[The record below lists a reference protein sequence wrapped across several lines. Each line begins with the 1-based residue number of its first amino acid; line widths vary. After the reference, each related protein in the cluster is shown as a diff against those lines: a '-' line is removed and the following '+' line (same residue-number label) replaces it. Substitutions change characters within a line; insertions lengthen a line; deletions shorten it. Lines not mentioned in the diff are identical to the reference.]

1 VAWHRGRDLVATGL
15 RRRVP
20 GMAEYDG
27 HSIMDISRQART
39 FQGPVR
45 PGDGMSGPAA
55 TQSVLGRLQ
64 QSVINPVVRLAWDLG
79 IPIPGDALLETTGR
93 RTRLPRR
100 TPVCDGLEGETF
112 WLIAQG
118 GRDADWVRNIEA
130 SPRVRVKVSGIHAG
144 WRSGT
149 AHILDDDDPQER
161 QRILSQANL
170 ARRLCMSTSKALHT
184 NPLTIRVDLDS
195 E

>member
-1 VAWHRGRDLVATGL
+1 
-15 RRRVP
+15 
-20 GMAEYDG
+20 
-27 HSIMDISRQART
+27 
-39 FQGPVR
+39 
-45 PGDGMSGPAA
+45 MSGPAA
-55 TQSVLGRLQ
+55 AQSARGRLQ
-64 QSVINPVVRLAWDLG
+64 QSVINPVVRLAWDLR

-112 WLIAQG
+112 WLIARQ

-130 SPRVRVKVSGIHAG
+130 NPRVRVKVSGTG

-149 AHILDDDDPQER
+149 AHILDDDDPRER
-161 QRILSQANL
+161 QRILSQASL
-170 ARRLCMSTSKALHT
+170 ARRLCMSTSKALNT